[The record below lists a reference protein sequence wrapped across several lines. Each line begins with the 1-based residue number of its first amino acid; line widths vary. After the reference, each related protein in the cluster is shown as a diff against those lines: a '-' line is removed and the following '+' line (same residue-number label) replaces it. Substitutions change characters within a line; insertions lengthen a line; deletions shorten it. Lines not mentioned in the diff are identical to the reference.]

1 MAEITRYL
9 KHRRDTAAN
18 WTANNPTLLAGQL
31 GIETDG
37 LTTTPKFKI
46 GDGTSTW
53 TALPYFYGGSAS
65 AQDLNNVLTVGN
77 TTSGQDIVLTTDD
90 LLKFG
95 NTTAAIYNDSN
106 IIDPN
111 HVAIAT
117 NTTFTGHTHILLS
130 DGANEW
136 HDESASAFIS
146 IMAGAVP
153 NNSVQID
160 AGNDKIN
167 IFSGANGL
175 NLQNDTYLNS
185 LTASR
190 LLSLDANKKIGVE
203 TGSGF
208 LKLTS
213 GVISYDSNTY
223 LTTSA
228 AALAYQPLDSDL
240 TSWASVTRAS
250 GFDTFTATPSSSNL
264 SSLLTDKTGTG
275 VNVFGTSPTFSTDI
289 TTPLIIGG
297 SAVGSTIQYKGTSGN
312 GTSTVAAHQ
321 FLVGNNG
328 ATTAARVFNS
338 GQVSIGN
345 YASPTNLRLVTI
357 GQDTAYASLGSLV
370 GTTGSFAC
378 YVNQATP
385 SATNHIFQSNGS
397 NLTLNAPAGLISFAT
412 GGTGRVT
419 FATNTVSF
427 DNAGTATGA
436 VTPFTVNI
444 AAHSGQS
451 SGVEISNF
459 KVNGAS
465 KTWAA
470 GAITTQRWNYF
481 TANTAA
487 FASASTITNSY
498 GLYVEAATA
507 GTNATITNNWAL
519 GTNGNIWID
528 SSSASIYLGNITP
541 SSSNYALSYTAA
553 NELSVNAISTMRLRV
568 GGTIYGTLTATSLSL
583 GNYLTLGNV
592 GSDIKLYMQRTGG
605 KNTRLETTTASTR
618 LYNESDTLMMWTA
631 YNNGSFAPGLTSALA
646 TNATDGF
653 LYVPSC
659 AGAPTGVPTAIT
671 GKIPIVAD
679 STNNKLYIYSGGAW
693 VALN

>member
-1 MAEITRYL
+1 MSTVNWSL
-9 KHRRDTAAN
+9 QHKRDTAAN

-46 GDGTSTW
+46 GDGVSTW
-53 TALPYFYGGSAS
+53 NALPYFYGGSAS

-77 TTSGQDIVLTTDD
+77 STSGQDITLTTDD

-95 NTTAAIYNDSN
+95 TTTAAIYNDSN

-111 HVAIAT
+111 HIALAT

-136 HDESASAFIS
+136 HDESANAFIS

-153 NNSVQID
+153 NNSIQID
-160 AGNDKIN
+160 ASNDKIN

-190 LLSLDANKKIGVE
+190 LLSTDANKKISAL
-203 TGSGF
+203 TGTGI
-208 LKLTS
+208 LTLTA
-213 GVISYDSNTY
+213 GAISYDTNTY

-240 TSWASVTRAS
+240 TSWAGVTRAS
-250 GFDTFTATPSSSNL
+250 GFDTFVATPSSANL
-264 SSLLTDKTGTG
+264 AALVTGETG
-275 VNVFGTSPTFSTDI
+275 SGALVFGTSPTFTTDI

-297 SAVGSTIQYKGTSGN
+297 SAVGSTIQYKGTSGV

-328 ATTAARVFNS
+328 ATTAASIYNS

-345 YASPTNLRLVTI
+345 YASPTAQRILTI
-357 GQDTAYASLGSLV
+357 GQGTSWITFGSYTALG
-370 GTTGSFAC
+370 GTAAM
-378 YVNQATP
+378 YINVTP
-385 SATNHIFQSNGS
+385 STNNYTI
-397 NLTLNAPAGLISFAT
+397 A
-412 GGTGRVT
+412 GTGNDTYFNGILSSNITVN
-419 FATNTVSF
+419 NTVRIGV
-427 DNAGTATGA
+427 NGA
-436 VTPFTVNI
+436 VTSGASTTFTFNVPANT
-444 AAHSGQS
+444 GQTAS
-451 SGVEISNF
+451 NEIPNF
-459 KVNGAS
+459 KVTGAS

-519 GTNGNIWID
+519 GTNGNIEARSTGQTKITSISTGTAQGGVLSAENDNSAYARLTCYGSTFGITEFRNNGVFGFKNSGYLLSDGDVANGGTNSLYFLTGGYTPSTQTRLTID
-528 SSSASIYLGNITP
+528 SNGNTVQG
-541 SSSNYALSYTAA
+541 TA
-553 NELSVNAISTMRLRV
+553 
-568 GGTIYGTLTATSLSL
+568 
-583 GNYLTLGNV
+583 
-592 GSDIKLYMQRTGG
+592 
-605 KNTRLETTTASTR
+605 
-618 LYNESDTLMMWTA
+618 
-631 YNNGSFAPGLTSALA
+631 ALA
-646 TNATDGF
+646 TNATNGF
-653 LYVPSC
+653 LYIESC
-659 AGAPTGVPTAIT
+659 AGTPTGVPTSYT
-671 GKIPIVAD
+671 GRVPIIYD
-679 STNNKLYIYSGGAW
+679 TTNNKFYVYNGGWKA
-693 VALN
+693 VTLA